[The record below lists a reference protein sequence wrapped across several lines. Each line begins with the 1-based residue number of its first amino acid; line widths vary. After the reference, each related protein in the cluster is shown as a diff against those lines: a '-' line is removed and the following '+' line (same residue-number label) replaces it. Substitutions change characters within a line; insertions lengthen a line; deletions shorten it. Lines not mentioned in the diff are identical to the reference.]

1 MSSTSEYNRQ
11 YYIKNR
17 DRVLARNKAWNAA
30 HPEVMA
36 AIENAWNENNP
47 GRKAKRI
54 AAWAKS
60 HPEAIKVKFNKHRA
74 KMLGNGG
81 SFTVCEW
88 ESLCKKY
95 NYRCLDCGKR
105 KKLEADH
112 IIPVSKGGTSNIDNI
127 QPLCRTCNARKG
139 TKTTDFRRRHGCGF
153 RKSKTRRRRRAASSN
168 S

>member
-1 MSSTSEYNRQ
+1 MSSTPEYNRQ

-17 DRVLARNKAWNAA
+17 ERVLARNKAWNAA

-47 GRKAKRI
+47 GKKAKRI
-54 AAWAKS
+54 AEWAKN

-81 SFTVCEW
+81 SFTVNEW
-88 ESLCKKY
+88 KHLCKAARYK
-95 NYRCLDCGKR
+95 CLDCRKR
-105 KKLEADH
+105 RKLEADH

-139 TKTTDFRRRHGCGF
+139 TKTTDFRRPHGK
-153 RKSKTRRRRRAASSN
+153 R
-168 S
+168 